1 MPFKQVFVL
10 FGTVCSLSLI
20 ALEVSAQQVN
30 CSRFI
35 YSGSK
40 LSHVHNSPSG
50 TFRGSIKIKSVY
62 SCGNATCFDGILDA
76 HPLKESIQGII
87 YNLSARSKVA
97 ILREDTHF
105 KFGLVCA
112 DLKSKVLG
120 EINLELVPIT
130 VEISQSGETKMLS
143 NIGLAE

>member
-1 MPFKQVFVL
+1 MFFKQVFVL

-62 SCGNATCFDGILDA
+62 SCGNATCFDGTLDGA
-76 HPLKESIQGII
+76 SIEGEYSRKNLQFERSIEGSNIEGGYALQIWTGMCGSKIQGTWRDKPGTGSD
-87 YNLSARSKVA
+87 Y
-97 ILREDTHF
+97 
-105 KFGLVCA
+105 
-112 DLKSKVLG
+112 
-120 EINLELVPIT
+120 
-130 VEISQSGETKMLS
+130 SGNFTIRR
-143 NIGLAE
+143 N

>member
-1 MPFKQVFVL
+1 M
-10 FGTVCSLSLI
+10 
-20 ALEVSAQQVN
+20 
-30 CSRFI
+30 
-35 YSGSK
+35 
-40 LSHVHNSPSG
+40 
-50 TFRGSIKIKSVY
+50 
-62 SCGNATCFDGILDA
+62 
-76 HPLKESIQGII
+76 
-87 YNLSARSKVA
+87 VA
-97 ILREDTHF
+97 ILREDMHF